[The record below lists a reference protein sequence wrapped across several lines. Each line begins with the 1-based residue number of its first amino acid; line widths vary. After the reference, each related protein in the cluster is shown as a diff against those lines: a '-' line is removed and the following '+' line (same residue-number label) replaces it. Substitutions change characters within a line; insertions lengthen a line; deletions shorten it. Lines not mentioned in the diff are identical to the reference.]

1 MSNIEIIASAPKIKK
16 VEDILVNI
24 DLISDLLKEDV
35 VRIIKKVDYFCDES
49 FEEKYAEAILHTK
62 KQLNKHHLRLYKRIF
77 TCKNIKQALNLL
89 LIRMANNVK
98 NQFDKNRKGTVA
110 YWNAKTKETV
120 KQNIIKKM
128 NANDPL
134 EILLDQEMQIL
145 AEEAQQKNLEEY
157 KEELKQ
163 ITRIEKVGNHF
174 QLAFNYVEMEMA

>member
-1 MSNIEIIASAPKIKK
+1 MTNIEIIAGSQKIRK
-16 VEDILVNI
+16 VEDILENI

-110 YWNAKTKETV
+110 YWSAKTKETV
-120 KQNIIKKM
+120 KQNVTEKM
-128 NANDPL
+128 QAADPL
-134 EILLDQEMQIL
+134 ALLLDKEMQIL
-145 AEEAQQKNLEEY
+145 AEEAKIENLKEY
-157 KEELKQ
+157 KKELLK
-163 ITRIEKVGNHF
+163 IAEIKKNENNNF
-174 QLAFNYVEMEMA
+174 QLVISF

>member
-110 YWNAKTKETV
+110 YWSAKTKETV
-120 KQNIIKKM
+120 KQNVSEKM
-128 NANDPL
+128 QAADPL
-134 EILLDQEMQIL
+134 ALLLDKEMQIL
-145 AEEAQQKNLEEY
+145 SEEEKIENLKNY
-157 KEELKQ
+157 KEEIAK
-163 ITRIEKVGNHF
+163 IAKIEKNENNNF
-174 QLAFNYVEMEMA
+174 QLIFNF